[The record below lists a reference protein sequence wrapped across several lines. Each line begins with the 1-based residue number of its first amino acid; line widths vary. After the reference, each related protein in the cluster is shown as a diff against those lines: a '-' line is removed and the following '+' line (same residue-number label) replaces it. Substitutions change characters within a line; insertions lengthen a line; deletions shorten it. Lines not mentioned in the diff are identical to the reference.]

1 MEFTNLILEMQER
14 LIKLEKEV
22 AALKNQAVQ
31 QAKSI
36 EEMSAAISANRVAQG
51 DIGQTPK
58 TRNKT
63 RYMFRGNV
71 YLKNH
76 LVFAVVRAYVNE
88 GRALSRDDLRLAF
101 PKSLQ
106 GSLGVVEN
114 LEVAKQRSDYRTRF
128 FAEED
133 EILHLSDGDAVVC
146 SQWGIMNIPKF
157 LEQARRFGY
166 EIEEIE

>member
-22 AALKNQAVQ
+22 AALKNQAGQ

-51 DIGQTPK
+51 DIGQTAK

-76 LVFAVVRAYVNE
+76 LV
-88 GRALSRDDLRLAF
+88 L
-101 PKSLQ
+101 K
-106 GSLGVVEN
+106 
-114 LEVAKQRSDYRTRF
+114 K
-128 FAEED
+128 
-133 EILHLSDGDAVVC
+133 
-146 SQWGIMNIPKF
+146 
-157 LEQARRFGY
+157 
-166 EIEEIE
+166 